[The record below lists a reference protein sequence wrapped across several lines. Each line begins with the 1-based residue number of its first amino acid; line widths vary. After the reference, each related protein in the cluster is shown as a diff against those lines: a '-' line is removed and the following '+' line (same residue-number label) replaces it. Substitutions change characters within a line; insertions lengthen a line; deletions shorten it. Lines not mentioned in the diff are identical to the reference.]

1 MSVLNLNWY
10 QMKYYRTFYM
20 RYYETYLEILLLPF
34 VKTNSK
40 LIFFPKISEK
50 EEVVL
55 FFSILRKGIVLNSP
69 GPVRDVNV
77 REIG

>member
-50 EEVVL
+50 ENKVVL
-55 FFSILRKGIVLNSP
+55 YPFVNKG
-69 GPVRDVNV
+69 
-77 REIG
+77 EIS